1 MRKRFRKL
9 LVTGAAGFIGSEFV
23 RKFAGKYKIIV
34 VDKLTYA
41 ADMKRLESVKGK
53 FKFYKVDICD
63 GKKISKIFR
72 NEKPDAVVHFAGETH
87 VDRSIEDASLFMKTN
102 VLGTQVLLDE
112 ARKHKVKKFCHISTD
127 EIYGEIKKGKFSENS
142 PFAPNSP
149 YSVSKAAGDMLAR
162 AYYRTYNFP
171 VVIARPSNNYGPWQ
185 FPEKLIPV
193 IIQNALAGKKA
204 PVYAKGENVREW
216 LYVSDCVEAILL
228 LLEKGKSG
236 EAYNVGSG
244 QEERNI
250 DVVKGILKIL
260 GKPQG
265 LIEFV
270 KDRPGH
276 DLRYS
281 LNTAKIRAGLGWRPA
296 TKFPAGLKK
305 TVGWNV
311 KNRGWI
317 KSVLNAG

>member
-1 MRKRFRKL
+1 MRKRFHKL
-9 LVTGAAGFIGSEFV
+9 IVTGAAGFIGSEFV
-23 RKFAGKYKIIV
+23 RQAAGKYEIAV

-41 ADMKRLESVKGK
+41 ADMERLVSVKGK
-53 FKFYKVDICD
+53 FKFYKVDICNV
-63 GKKISKIFR
+63 KKISEIFKK
-72 NEKPDAVVHFAGETH
+72 EKPDAVVHFAAESH
-87 VDRSIEDASLFMKTN
+87 VDRSIEDASPFMKTN
-102 VLGTQVLLDE
+102 VMGTQVLLD
-112 ARKHKVKKFCHISTD
+112 AAKKHNVKKFCHISTD

-162 AYYRTYNFP
+162 AYHRTYHLP

-193 IIQNALAGKKA
+193 IIQNALAGRKV

-216 LYVSDCVEAILL
+216 LYVSDCVEAILRI
-228 LLEKGKSG
+228 LEKGKSG

-244 QEERNI
+244 REERNI

-265 LIEFV
+265 LIAFV

-276 DLRYS
+276 DFRYS
-281 LNTAKIRAGLGWRPA
+281 LNTAKIHGIGWLPE
-296 TKFPAGLKK
+296 TKFNDGMRK
-305 TVGWNV
+305 TVVWYV

-317 KSVLNAG
+317 KSVLDAG

>member
-1 MRKRFRKL
+1 MRKRFHKL
-9 LVTGAAGFIGSEFV
+9 IVTGGAGFIGSEFV
-23 RKFAGKYKIIV
+23 RKFAGKYRIIV

-41 ADMKRLESVKGK
+41 ADLKRLEGVKGK
-53 FKFYKVDICD
+53 FRFYKVDICAA
-63 GKKISKIFR
+63 KKISEIFR
-72 NEKPDAVVHFAGETH
+72 KEKPDAVVHFAAESH
-87 VDRSIEDASLFMKTN
+87 VDRSIEDASPFMKTN
-102 VLGTQVLLDE
+102 VLGTQVLLDA
-112 ARKHKVKKFCHISTD
+112 ARKHNVKKFCHISTD

-149 YSVSKAAGDMLAR
+149 YSASKAAGDMLAR
-162 AYYRTYNFP
+162 AYYRTYHLP

-193 IIQNALAGKKA
+193 IIQNALVGRKV
-204 PVYAKGENVREW
+204 PVYAQGENVREW
-216 LYVSDCVEAILL
+216 LYVSDCAEAILRI
-228 LLEKGKSG
+228 LEKGKIG

-244 QEERNI
+244 HEERNI

-265 LIEFV
+265 LIAFV

-276 DLRYS
+276 DFRYS
-281 LNTAKIRAGLGWRPA
+281 LNTAKIRAGFGWLPE
-296 TKFPAGLKK
+296 TKFPDGLRK
-305 TVGWNV
+305 TVGWYV

-317 KSVLNAG
+317 KSVLDAG

>member
-1 MRKRFRKL
+1 MRERFRKL
-9 LVTGAAGFIGSEFV
+9 LVTGAAGFIGSDFV
-23 RKFAGKYKIIV
+23 RKFAGKYKITV

-41 ADMKRLESVKGK
+41 ADLKRLESVKGK
-53 FKFYKVDICD
+53 FGFYKVDICAS
-63 GKKISKIFR
+63 KKISEIFKK
-72 NEKPDAVVHFAGETH
+72 EKPDAVVHFAAESH
-87 VDRSIEDASLFMKTN
+87 VDRSIEDASPFMKTN
-102 VLGTQVLLDE
+102 VMGTQVLLDA
-112 ARKHKVKKFCHISTD
+112 ARKHNVKKFCHISTD

-162 AYYRTYNFP
+162 AYYRTYGLP

-193 IIQNALAGKKA
+193 IIQNALAGRKV

-216 LYVSDCVEAILL
+216 LHVSDCVEAILRI
-228 LLEKGKSG
+228 LEKGKSG

-250 DVVKGILKIL
+250 NVVKGILKIL
-260 GKPQG
+260 GKPPE

-276 DLRYS
+276 DFRYS
-281 LNTAKIRAGLGWRPA
+281 LNTAKIRTGLGWLPE
-296 TKFPAGLKK
+296 TKFNDGLRK